1 MTSLA
6 KIGFT
11 EEQIDMLGAAERFCR
26 EKSPMEKVRK
36 LMESELGYDEDVWSE
51 IGALGWLGIAIP
63 EEYGGVGLSLTEVV
77 PVVEQMGRRMM
88 HTPFVSTIL
97 AAQAI
102 LIGATEEQKKDILP
116 TLAQGAAATL
126 ALSENNGDWD
136 LANIE
141 TTARRNEAGY
151 VLSGVKTFVADIH
164 SAKWVLISAKLESGQ
179 IGLFVV
185 PTDTLSEDAIRKEGI
200 IDETKRCFEFRLDN
214 VAVGE
219 DALMDESLT
228 SQTLDHIHL
237 AANLLSAAELTGGAQ
252 SCIDYT
258 VEYLGTRK
266 QFGKLIG
273 AFQAL
278 KHPTVDAF
286 VDYQKS
292 RSLLYTAAFNF
303 GQQGEGEVATRM
315 AKAKAEETMSFA
327 ADRSIQ
333 FHGGFGFTYDCD
345 AQLYRRRAIFN
356 ASQYGDARYQKQKLA
371 DLLLG

>member
-1 MTSLA
+1 MTDFA

-26 EKSPMEKVRK
+26 EKSPMEKVRN
-36 LMESELGYDEDVWSE
+36 LIDSELGFDADVWAE

-63 EEYGGVGLSLTEVV
+63 EEYGGIGLSLTEVV
-77 PVVEQMGRRMM
+77 PVAEQMGRRML
-88 HTPFVSTIL
+88 HSPFVATTL

-102 LIGATEEQKKDILP
+102 VMGGTEAQKVQILP
-116 TLAQGAAATL
+116 QIAEGEAATL

-136 LANIE
+136 LSNIAA
-141 TTARRNEAGY
+141 TAIADAKGY
-151 VLSGVKTFVADIH
+151 RLSGMKTFVADLDAAQWVVA
-164 SAKWVLISAKLESGQ
+164 SVLIEEEVRLVIIPKGSIPEG
-179 IGLFVV
+179 
-185 PTDTLSEDAIRKEGI
+185 AIRREVL
-200 IDETKRCFEFRLDN
+200 IDETKRGYELNLDR
-214 VAVGE
+214 VVISASEV
-219 DALMDESLT
+219 MDVEKT
-228 SQTLDHIHL
+228 QATLDHIHL
-237 AANLLSAAELTGGAQ
+237 AANLLSAAELTGSCQ

-286 VDYQKS
+286 VDYQKA
-292 RSLLYTAAFNF
+292 RSLLYTAAYNF
-303 GQQGEGEVATRM
+303 GKQGEGEIAVCM
-315 AKAKAEETMSFA
+315 AKSKAEETAAFA

-345 AQLYRRRAIFN
+345 AQLYRRRAIFL
-356 ASQYGDARYQKQKLA
+356 ASQYGDSRYHKQKLA
-371 DLLLG
+371 DLLLA